1 MGLCCP
7 CYGQVCAPFLLYSK
21 CDGGGVQSTD
31 QTTRWSVVLI
41 DMLEIFWIESPGC
54 TCPDEPS
61 SSERVGWGW
70 GELQQ
75 ELTRLFWQ
83 ADIAREIEASYR
95 FFESLALLGSL

>member
-41 DMLEIFWIESPGC
+41 SILEIFWIESLGR
-54 TCPDEPS
+54 TCPNEPS

-70 GELQQ
+70 RELQ
-75 ELTRLFWQ
+75 
-83 ADIAREIEASYR
+83 
-95 FFESLALLGSL
+95 